1 MAPTPLPLAPRIGI
15 KEFPS
20 IPAPQVLPTRDEW
33 ASFYPELERLY
44 VRERRK
50 LRYVMMYME
59 RKHGFKASSQMFKIR
74 FSKWGFQKN
83 SRRSDISV
91 RNIKAELDSNHR
103 SDLGVKTRSPSPA
116 NLSLGIDDSLML
128 LLLSN
133 IRACNSAFFE
143 TIQPPV
149 CCLAVPSP
157 IDRELLNHATDVNL
171 VFKLVTDLLD
181 RGHGE
186 TAGRMARKAF
196 LLLEEML
203 ALDVPALLWNLL
215 EIMHHMVSVQH
226 AHLFQM
232 VLAHVIA
239 LENGRNSK
247 ARPLTLILQGLRD
260 FTLHLTKATST
271 QGDSSPPS
279 PSSSSSTSGSSDSAA
294 SNGRWHPSGRIA
306 FLLERAW
313 SLNTEMVFHH
323 FNPCLFSIY
332 SRLHWD
338 SCSINPPFAI
348 FGVKDQW
355 LREIKQ
361 HEISSSCEQ
370 NFCMKLYAKMNPI
383 DDDKMSLQSSSLKT
397 ESVQLGDDIKSLRD
411 SSFAELMQYG
421 DSILG
426 EGASYDG
433 NTATLLPLLVGLLKY
448 TMLEEQQ
455 KAATA
460 VASDQFDL
468 AACSIRTVM
477 NLSLE
482 QRGDAYWS
490 YPDTIS
496 QIRSIITLRELAGGK
511 LRPNVLREMWAL
523 ERALKEAGRFE
534 EAQAIKKSAIAR
546 AEEYIQDIPAGSV

>member
-1 MAPTPLPLAPRIGI
+1 
-15 KEFPS
+15 
-20 IPAPQVLPTRDEW
+20 
-33 ASFYPELERLY
+33 
-44 VRERRK
+44 
-50 LRYVMMYME
+50 
-59 RKHGFKASSQMFKIR
+59 
-74 FSKWGFQKN
+74 
-83 SRRSDISV
+83 
-91 RNIKAELDSNHR
+91 
-103 SDLGVKTRSPSPA
+103 
-116 NLSLGIDDSLML
+116 
-128 LLLSN
+128 
-133 IRACNSAFFE
+133 
-143 TIQPPV
+143 
-149 CCLAVPSP
+149 
-157 IDRELLNHATDVNL
+157 
-171 VFKLVTDLLD
+171 
-181 RGHGE
+181 
-186 TAGRMARKAF
+186 
-196 LLLEEML
+196 
-203 ALDVPALLWNLL
+203 
-215 EIMHHMVSVQH
+215 
-226 AHLFQM
+226 
-232 VLAHVIA
+232 
-239 LENGRNSK
+239 
-247 ARPLTLILQGLRD
+247 
-260 FTLHLTKATST
+260 
-271 QGDSSPPS
+271 
-279 PSSSSSTSGSSDSAA
+279 
-294 SNGRWHPSGRIA
+294 
-306 FLLERAW
+306 
-313 SLNTEMVFHH
+313 
-323 FNPCLFSIY
+323 
-332 SRLHWD
+332 
-338 SCSINPPFAI
+338 
-348 FGVKDQW
+348 
-355 LREIKQ
+355 
-361 HEISSSCEQ
+361 
-370 NFCMKLYAKMNPI
+370 MKLYAKMNPI